1 MAFYLQVR
9 FMPQQR
15 PIENHV
21 SAGGVV
27 HRTVDG
33 RVEVAICG
41 RSSPIIWA
49 LPKGTPDPGETLE
62 QTALREVNEETG
74 LQVELEAFIDS
85 IDYWFVSPSGSHAS
99 SDGIRVHKT
108 VHFYLMRPTGGSIDL
123 HDPEF
128 DLVEWQPASE
138 ALERLIYPNEVR
150 IVSKGLSMVAARAGA
165 T

>member
-1 MAFYLQVR
+1 
-9 FMPQQR
+9 MPQQL

-27 HRTVDG
+27 HRSVDG
-33 RVEVAICG
+33 LVEVAICG
-41 RSSPIIWA
+41 LNSPILWA
-49 LPKGTPDPGETLE
+49 LPKGTPDQGETLE

-85 IDYWFVSPSGSHAS
+85 IDYWFVSPA
-99 SDGIRVHKT
+99 DRIRIHKT

-128 DLVEWQPASE
+128 DLVEWRPASE
-138 ALERLIYPNEVR
+138 ALDRLTYPNEVR

-165 T
+165 A